1 MRFMPWIHGTS
12 TLRSWQLQEQHQQQ
26 QQQQPQYSVRNRAS
40 NALPSSARDNRSID
54 QSFPMSIVGIQ
65 TKDRFVRSP
74 RYPAQR
80 LPPLAIDQQ
89 QRHEQEQR
97 STNRS
102 AVDQPLCGRPTARRS
117 TYRSAV
123 DLLHHAMQQLPT
135 DSSCSDMLWNMTM
148 LQPFHSA
155 A

>member
-40 NALPSSARDNRSID
+40 NALPSPARDNRSID
-54 QSFPMSIVGIQ
+54 HSFPMSIVGIQ

-80 LPPLAIDQQ
+80 LPPLA
-89 QRHEQEQR
+89 
-97 STNRS
+97 
-102 AVDQPLCGRPTARRS
+102 VPT
-117 TYRSAV
+117 
-123 DLLHHAMQQLPT
+123 P
-135 DSSCSDMLWNMTM
+135 CW
-148 LQPFHSA
+148 A
-155 A
+155 AEA